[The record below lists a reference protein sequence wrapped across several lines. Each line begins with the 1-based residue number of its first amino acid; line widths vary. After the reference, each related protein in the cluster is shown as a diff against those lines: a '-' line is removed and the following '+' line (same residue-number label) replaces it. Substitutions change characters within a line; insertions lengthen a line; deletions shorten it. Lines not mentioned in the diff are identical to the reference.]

1 MQSVRS
7 HLATRLATRTAS
19 KRTHGW
25 TSFVARSGRERSSH
39 TRARSGLT
47 LIEVLV
53 ASVILSIAGLAAL
66 ELLAS
71 GDAASLHAR
80 RHAMASVEAERALS
94 HAADAVRNNRSAN
107 SSELIPANDGS
118 EALAGCTVTV
128 SEIHEF
134 TRLASGSGSMVRV
147 PVVRLVAEVTTED
160 GALLASVERLAP
172 HGAAE
177 VEP

>member
-1 MQSVRS
+1 MSNATTPINVR
-7 HLATRLATRTAS
+7 ATV
-19 KRTHGW
+19 
-25 TSFVARSGRERSSH
+25 VARRVSARVRH
-39 TRARSGLT
+39 ARAGLT

-71 GDAASLHAR
+71 GDAASLYAR

-94 HAADAVRNNRSAN
+94 TAAETVRHNQSA
-107 SSELIPANDGS
+107 SCSEIIPANDGS

-128 SEIHEF
+128 TEIHEF
-134 TRLASGSGSMVRV
+134 TRLASGNGSMVRV
-147 PVVRLVAEVTTED
+147 PVVRLIAEVTTAD

-177 VEP
+177 IEP